1 MANPFSGLENIG
13 QSYLQGVQLANQR
26 QAREEAMA
34 QRQEEARIRQDYY
47 NQLGIER
54 RAALDERI
62 KARLDAAAGQFGQDL
77 VLANGEPDYAASA
90 LKRDRRL
97 QEEQIAGAEGEL
109 GALYGTQAPLSP
121 EVIGSPAYQT
131 GRLRGTAKRMA
142 QEKDLTAAMIRR
154 GFIPADQEQDREL
167 PDEVRNQI
175 EDISTPDIFSGNV
188 PATAAPTRLGAPMG
202 GSQRMSFGGRQWIA
216 PTPTAK
222 KAEKAGTMKYTLPG
236 GEEVSIDL
244 SPEAA
249 RELQAKRLASPDK
262 EPDPFGDI
270 DEAEKELKRL
280 ASRGKNVDVNVYE
293 DDQGNVKVRKDQTGY
308 FGESYGY
315 TIDEAK
321 AQLEVK
327 RKDRKE
333 ALGITSSEPAP
344 KNRAEAAS
352 RARRITPS
360 SALRNVPPITSRG
373 PGTASTNAPMVAA
386 PRMAVNSLQPA
397 TANSSES
404 LSELDPEELRQ
415 AMIEAQSRGVDPAV
429 LGLQLRQALNQ
440 SGVPTA
446 AGTNS
451 YPLGLSQ
458 EQFDAILS
466 LPRGRAP
473 VEL

>member
-175 EDISTPDIFSGNV
+175 EDISTPDIFSGEV
-188 PATAAPTRLGAPMG
+188 PVTAAPTRPGAPMG
-202 GSQRMSFGGRQWIA
+202 GGQRISVGGRQYFA

-222 KAEKAGTMKYTLPG
+222 KAEKAGSIKYTRPS
-236 GEEVSIDL
+236 GEEVEIYL
-244 SPEAA
+244 TPEMA
-249 RELQAKRLASPDK
+249 REEQVKRLASPDK
-262 EPDPFGDI
+262 EPDLFADI
-270 DEAEKELKRL
+270 DAAQQQLKKLRVGGQKEFNLKRL
-280 ASRGKNVDVNVYE
+280 
-293 DDQGNVKVRKDQTGY
+293 DDGTVKVVAEELFSIGRTAAEIQKDLELERKNREQILKEDKTMPGP
-308 FGESYGY
+308 
-315 TIDEAK
+315 EA
-321 AQLEVK
+321 
-327 RKDRKE
+327 
-333 ALGITSSEPAP
+333 ALGQGT
-344 KNRAEAAS
+344 NR
-352 RARRITPS
+352 
-360 SALRNVPPITSRG
+360 V
-373 PGTASTNAPMVAA
+373 
-386 PRMAVNSLQPA
+386 QP
-397 TANSSES
+397 
-404 LSELDPEELRQ
+404 LRQ
-415 AMIEAQSRGVDPAV
+415 PPVTLQTTIP
-429 LGLQLRQALNQ
+429 GL
-440 SGVPTA
+440 P
-446 AGTNS
+446 
-451 YPLGLSQ
+451 PL
-458 EQFDAILS
+458 
-466 LPRGRAP
+466 PGR
-473 VEL
+473 

>member
-26 QAREEAMA
+26 QAREEAIA

-188 PATAAPTRLGAPMG
+188 PVTAAPTRLGAPMG
-202 GSQRMSFGGRQWIA
+202 GGQRMSFGGRQWTV

-249 RELQAKRLASPDK
+249 RELQAKRLASPDQ
-262 EPDPFGDI
+262 EPDLFADI
-270 DEAEKELKRL
+270 DAAQQQLKKLRVSGKTDFNLKRL
-280 ASRGKNVDVNVYE
+280 
-293 DDQGNVKVRKDQTGY
+293 DDGTVKVVPDEMFSIGRTAAEIQKD
-308 FGESYGY
+308 
-315 TIDEAK
+315 
-321 AQLEVK
+321 LELE
-327 RKDRKE
+327 R
-333 ALGITSSEPAP
+333 
-344 KNRAEAAS
+344 KNREQILKESKTMPGPEAG
-352 RARRITPS
+352 IQQ
-360 SALRNVPPITSRG
+360 
-373 PGTASTNAPMVAA
+373 GTNRV
-386 PRMAVNSLQPA
+386 QP
-397 TANSSES
+397 
-404 LSELDPEELRQ
+404 LRQ
-415 AMIEAQSRGVDPAV
+415 PPVTLQTTIP
-429 LGLQLRQALNQ
+429 GL
-440 SGVPTA
+440 P
-446 AGTNS
+446 
-451 YPLGLSQ
+451 PL
-458 EQFDAILS
+458 
-466 LPRGRAP
+466 PGR
-473 VEL
+473 

>member
-188 PATAAPTRLGAPMG
+188 PVTAAPTRAGAPMG
-202 GSQRMSFGGRQWIA
+202 GGQRVSVGGRQFFA
-216 PTPTAK
+216 PTPTPK
-222 KAEKAGTMKYTLPG
+222 RAEKAGTIKYTRPS
-236 GEEVSIDL
+236 GEEVEL
-244 SPEAA
+244 YLTPEMA
-249 RELQAKRLASPDK
+249 REEQARLLASPDQ
-262 EPDPFGDI
+262 EPDLFADLDAAQQQLKKLRVGG
-270 DEAEKELKRL
+270 EKDFNLKRL
-280 ASRGKNVDVNVYE
+280 ADGTIQVVA
-293 DDQGNVKVRKDQTGY
+293 DDAFSIGRTAAQIQKDLKLERQNREQILKESQTLSGP
-308 FGESYGY
+308 
-315 TIDEAK
+315 EA
-321 AQLEVK
+321 
-327 RKDRKE
+327 
-333 ALGITSSEPAP
+333 GIQQAT
-344 KNRAEAAS
+344 NR
-352 RARRITPS
+352 
-360 SALRNVPPITSRG
+360 V
-373 PGTASTNAPMVAA
+373 
-386 PRMAVNSLQPA
+386 QP
-397 TANSSES
+397 
-404 LSELDPEELRQ
+404 LRQ
-415 AMIEAQSRGVDPAV
+415 PPVTLQSTIQ
-429 LGLQLRQALNQ
+429 GL
-440 SGVPTA
+440 PK
-446 AGTNS
+446 
-451 YPLGLSQ
+451 
-458 EQFDAILS
+458 
-466 LPRGRAP
+466 LPGR
-473 VEL
+473 